1 MRDSDTVMALD
12 GTNNLR
18 VEKLTSENY
27 LHWKFNMKMYLM
39 SKDLWEIV
47 EGTETLP
54 QGANQ
59 QQQQKFK
66 KRVNQA
72 LASISLSV
80 STSVQLYVRKCKSGK
95 EAWDALANHFEEKT
109 LCRKVFLHRKLYSLR
124 MSSETTMVDHVN
136 SVRNIADQ
144 LESLDDAVSEKY
156 LVMILLSS
164 VPDDYNN
171 LLTTLETLE
180 EEKLTWDYV
189 RDRLLTE
196 FERRIGVQKKT
207 TDPHEAL
214 FVGGGH
220 GGDQRQ
226 YSGSGNGNNN
236 YKKEF
241 KCHYCDEKGH
251 IQRNCEKKKADN
263 QKKANQENSDK
274 KEESASFC
282 RMFGDF
288 TPEIALHVDSSGPDS
303 PCDGDDWY
311 LDSAC
316 SQHMSGERDDLVNYE
331 KFPPAE
337 KHHVT
342 LADESRVLADGQ
354 GDLNMHLTNVS
365 GRKVPV
371 VFRNV
376 LYVPRITRPT
386 ALDIDK
392 SACYEGCRSHFQE
405 KFCDVDSEWESI

>member
-1 MRDSDTVMALD
+1 MRDIVSAMASD

-39 SKDLWEIV
+39 SQDLWEIV
-47 EGTETLP
+47 EGTERLP
-54 QGANQ
+54 GGANQ
-59 QQQQKFK
+59 LQQQKFK
-66 KRVNQA
+66 KRGNQA

-80 STSVQLYVRKCKSGK
+80 SNSVQLYVRKCKTAK

-124 MSSETTMVDHVN
+124 MSGETSMVDHVN
-136 SVRNIADQ
+136 SVRDIADQ
-144 LESLDDAVSEKY
+144 LETLDDAVSEKY

-196 FERRIGVQKKT
+196 FERRKGDQKKPI
-207 TDPHEAL
+207 DPHGAL

-226 YSGSGNGNNN
+226 SSGNGN
-236 YKKEF
+236 KKEF
-241 KCHYCDEKGH
+241 RCHYCDEKGH

-263 QKKANQENSDK
+263 
-274 KEESASFC
+274 
-282 RMFGDF
+282 
-288 TPEIALHVDSSGPDS
+288 
-303 PCDGDDWY
+303 
-311 LDSAC
+311 
-316 SQHMSGERDDLVNYE
+316 
-331 KFPPAE
+331 
-337 KHHVT
+337 
-342 LADESRVLADGQ
+342 
-354 GDLNMHLTNVS
+354 
-365 GRKVPV
+365 
-371 VFRNV
+371 
-376 LYVPRITRPT
+376 
-386 ALDIDK
+386 
-392 SACYEGCRSHFQE
+392 
-405 KFCDVDSEWESI
+405 